1 LVRIVGRQESG
12 IPLARQELKPESR
25 CHLFRFASR
34 TSTIGQAKCNTD
46 VMAGAL
52 ARSKIIL
59 FAAGVAPSGLDCW
72 APVTKS
78 SGQDRAAHQRLP
90 VAEAGGY
97 PSPMEPEGLQTD
109 ESSRLYE
116 LDRTHWLHPQ
126 GDLDAP
132 AGTVPQLIFSSG
144 RGATLTDIEG
154 REYVDGMASLWNVNV
169 GYGRT
174 VLADV
179 AAEQMKALAF
189 SSAYG
194 GFGTEP
200 AIRLA
205 AKLAELAPGDLD
217 VTYFASG
224 GAEAND
230 TAYKIARLYWKL
242 RGEPGRVNI
251 VSRIRDYHG
260 LTYGATSATG
270 LANFWKG
277 FEPLAPGFLHAPSP
291 DPYRYSGEGSAGAGY
306 VRALEQVVL
315 EAGAQTVAAVVVE
328 PVQGAGGVIVPPR
341 DYFPLLRQ
349 LCDRHG
355 LLLIAD
361 EVITGFGRTGRW
373 FAMEHWNVHADL
385 MIFAKGVT
393 SGYLPLS
400 GVMLTRTVH
409 ETLKSV
415 KGSFAHA
422 FTYSGHPTA
431 CAVGL
436 RNLQILE
443 EERLVE
449 RVAEKGA
456 YLQRRLQEL
465 RSHEIVGDVRGL
477 GLLGGIEFV
486 RDRNSKQLFDASL
499 GVARR
504 VWAAALERGVIL
516 RPLAGDVIATSP
528 PFVITEQQIDRLVD
542 VLDAAIGSVSKQ
554 LQAHA

>member
-1 LVRIVGRQESG
+1 
-12 IPLARQELKPESR
+12 
-25 CHLFRFASR
+25 
-34 TSTIGQAKCNTD
+34 
-46 VMAGAL
+46 
-52 ARSKIIL
+52 
-59 FAAGVAPSGLDCW
+59 VA
-72 APVTKS
+72 
-78 SGQDRAAHQRLP
+78 
-90 VAEAGGY
+90 
-97 PSPMEPEGLQTD
+97 PEGLPAD

-126 GDLDAP
+126 GDLGAP
-132 AGTVPQLIFSSG
+132 PGTIPQLIFTSG
-144 RGATLTDIEG
+144 QGATLIDVDG

-174 VLADV
+174 VLAD
-179 AAEQMKALAF
+179 AAADQMKTLAF
-189 SSAYG
+189 SSGYG
-194 GFGTEP
+194 GFGNAP

-205 AKLAELAPGDLD
+205 AKLAELAPGELD

-251 VSRIRDYHG
+251 VSRLRDYHG

-277 FEPLAPGFLHAPSP
+277 FEPLAPGFLHAPAP
-291 DPYRYSGEGSAGAGY
+291 DPYRFTGTGSAGAGY
-306 VRALEQVVL
+306 VQALEEVVMT
-315 EAGAQTVAAVVVE
+315 AGPETVAAVVVE
-328 PVQGAGGVIVPPR
+328 PVQGAGGVIVPPS
-341 DYFPLLRQ
+341 DYFPLLRR
-349 LCDRHG
+349 LCDKHG

-373 FAMEHWNVHADL
+373 FAMEHWNVNADM

-400 GVMLTRTVH
+400 GVMLTRSIH
-409 ETLKSV
+409 DTLKSV
-415 KGSFAHA
+415 KGPLAHG

-443 EERLVE
+443 EEGLVE
-449 RVAEKGA
+449 RVAERGA

-465 RSHEIVGDVRGL
+465 RSHEMVGDVRGL
-477 GLLGGIEFV
+477 GLLGGVEFV
-486 RDRNSKQLFDASL
+486 RDRKSKQPFDASV

-504 VWAAALERGVIL
+504 VWLAALERGVIV
-516 RPLAGDVIATSP
+516 RPLGGDVVAISP
-528 PFVITEQQIDRLVD
+528 PFVITEEQIDRV
-542 VLDAAIGSVSKQ
+542 VEALDAAIGSVSSEVG
-554 LQAHA
+554 AAA

>member
-1 LVRIVGRQESG
+1 
-12 IPLARQELKPESR
+12 
-25 CHLFRFASR
+25 
-34 TSTIGQAKCNTD
+34 
-46 VMAGAL
+46 
-52 ARSKIIL
+52 
-59 FAAGVAPSGLDCW
+59 
-72 APVTKS
+72 
-78 SGQDRAAHQRLP
+78 
-90 VAEAGGY
+90 
-97 PSPMEPEGLQTD
+97 
-109 ESSRLYE
+109 
-116 LDRTHWLHPQ
+116 
-126 GDLDAP
+126 
-132 AGTVPQLIFSSG
+132 
-144 RGATLTDIEG
+144 
-154 REYVDGMASLWNVNV
+154 MASLWNVNV

-174 VLADV
+174 VLADA
-179 AAEQMKALAF
+179 AAEQMKTLAF

-194 GFGTEP
+194 GFGTAP
-200 AIRLA
+200 AIQLA
-205 AKLAELAPGDLD
+205 TKLAELAPGDLE
-217 VTYFASG
+217 VTYFASD

-306 VRALEQVVL
+306 VQALEQVVL
-315 EAGAQTVAAVVVE
+315 DAGPQTVAAVVVE
-328 PVQGAGGVIVPPR
+328 PVQGAGGVIVPPN
-341 DYFPLLRQ
+341 DYFPLLRK
-349 LCDRHG
+349 LCDKYG

-373 FAMEHWNVHADL
+373 FGMENWNVSADL

-400 GVMLTRTVH
+400 GVMLTH
-409 ETLKSV
+409 AIHDTLKSV
-415 KGSFAHA
+415 KGPFAHG

-436 RNLQILE
+436 RNLQIIE

-449 RVAEKGA
+449 RVAENGA
-456 YLQRRLQEL
+456 HLQRRLQEL

-477 GLLGGIEFV
+477 GLIAGVEFV
-486 RDRNSKQLFDASL
+486 RDRESKQLFDPAS

-504 VWAAALERGVIL
+504 VWLAAMESGVIF

-528 PFVITEQQIDRLVD
+528 PFVITIKEIDRLVE
-542 VLDAAIGSVSKQ
+542 VLDAAISTVSIQ
-554 LQAHA
+554 LKSHA

>member
-1 LVRIVGRQESG
+1 V
-12 IPLARQELKPESR
+12 
-25 CHLFRFASR
+25 
-34 TSTIGQAKCNTD
+34 
-46 VMAGAL
+46 
-52 ARSKIIL
+52 
-59 FAAGVAPSGLDCW
+59 
-72 APVTKS
+72 
-78 SGQDRAAHQRLP
+78 
-90 VAEAGGY
+90 GY
-97 PSPMEPEGLQTD
+97 PSRVAPDRLPAD

-126 GDLDAP
+126 GDLGAP
-132 AGTVPQLIFSSG
+132 AGTIPQLIFTSG
-144 RGATLTDIEG
+144 RGATLTDVDG
-154 REYVDGMASLWNVNV
+154 REYIDAMASLWNVNV
-169 GYGRT
+169 GYGRN
-174 VLADV
+174 VLADA
-179 AAEQMKALAF
+179 AAEQMKTLAF

-194 GFGTEP
+194 GFGAAP
-200 AIRLA
+200 SIRLA
-205 AKLAELAPGDLD
+205 AKLAELAPGELD

-251 VSRIRDYHG
+251 VSRLRDYHG

-277 FEPLAPGFLHAPSP
+277 FEPLAPGFLHAPAP
-291 DPYRYSGEGSAGAGY
+291 DPYRYSGTGSPGAGY
-306 VRALEQVVL
+306 VQALEQVVL
-315 EAGAQTVAAVVVE
+315 DAGPETVAAVVVE
-328 PVQGAGGVIVPPR
+328 PVQGAGGVIVPPS
-341 DYFPLLRQ
+341 DYFPLLRR
-349 LCDRHG
+349 LCDKYG

-373 FAMEHWNVHADL
+373 FAMEHWNVNADM

-400 GVMLTRTVH
+400 GVMLTRSIH
-409 ETLKSV
+409 DTLKSV
-415 KGSFAHA
+415 KGPFAHG

-443 EERLVE
+443 EEGLVE
-449 RVAEKGA
+449 RVAQTGA
-456 YLQRRLQEL
+456 YLQRRLQDL

-486 RDRNSKQLFDASL
+486 RDRASKQLFDASL

-504 VWAAALERGVIL
+504 VWLAALESGVIV
-516 RPLAGDVIATSP
+516 RPLGGDVIAMSP
-528 PFVITEQQIDRLVD
+528 PFVITEQQIDRLVEA
-542 VLDAAIGSVSKQ
+542 LDAAIAMVSGQ
-554 LQAHA
+554 VQAPA

>member
-1 LVRIVGRQESG
+1 MNAGKTSGGKACHFQLLRRLRSLNES
-12 IPLARQELKPESR
+12 LSNEL
-25 CHLFRFASR
+25 FV
-34 TSTIGQAKCNTD
+34 IWVD
-46 VMAGAL
+46 
-52 ARSKIIL
+52 
-59 FAAGVAPSGLDCW
+59 
-72 APVTKS
+72 
-78 SGQDRAAHQRLP
+78 
-90 VAEAGGY
+90 GY
-97 PSPMEPEGLQTD
+97 PSPMESDGLQAD

-126 GDLDAP
+126 GDLGAP
-132 AGTVPQLIFSSG
+132 AGSVPQLIFASG
-144 RGATLTDIEG
+144 HGATLTDVEG

-174 VLADV
+174 ALAD
-179 AAEQMKALAF
+179 AASEQMKTLAF
-189 SSAYG
+189 SSGYG
-194 GFGTEP
+194 GFGNAP
-200 AIRLA
+200 AIKLA
-205 AKLAELAPGDLD
+205 AKLAELAPGELD

-242 RGEPGRVNI
+242 RGEPDRVNI

-270 LANFWKG
+270 MANFWKG
-277 FEPLAPGFLHAPSP
+277 FEPLAPGFLHAPAP
-291 DPYRYSGEGSAGAGY
+291 DPYRYAGEGSAGEGY
-306 VRALEQVVL
+306 VKALEQVVL
-315 EAGAQTVAAVVVE
+315 EAGPKTVAAVVVE
-328 PVQGAGGVIVPPR
+328 PVQGAGGVIVPPD
-341 DYFPLLRQ
+341 DYFPLLRK
-349 LCDRHG
+349 LCDRYG

-373 FAMEHWNVHADL
+373 FAMEHWNVKADL

-400 GVMLTRTVH
+400 GVMLTPAIH
-409 ETLKSV
+409 DTLKSV
-415 KGSFAHA
+415 KGAFAHG

-449 RVAEKGA
+449 RVAENGA
-456 YLQRRLQEL
+456 YLQRRMQEL

-477 GLLGGIEFV
+477 GLLAGVEFV
-486 RDRNSKQLFDASL
+486 RDRGSKQQFDVSL

-504 VWAAALERGVIL
+504 VWLAALANGVIF
-516 RPLAGDVIATSP
+516 RPLGGDVIATSP
-528 PFVITEQQIDRLVD
+528 PFVISEKQIDRLVD
-542 VLDAAIGSVSKQ
+542 GLDSAIGSVTKEIEA
-554 LQAHA
+554 LA